1 MPRYRTLLSNRIQS
15 SSVLLFISL
24 AALDTCPFLT
34 PHVSVAISYY
44 HWFILRPLYAPS
56 TGAPPRAFVA
66 RKGLCRPK
74 GLIQR
79 VWPSHPTNPILFWD
93 DASDICRNH
102 LPDLIPI
109 CAPYPHISVAS
120 NQYTWCV
127 RSFFRHIKD
136 GFSKIRTPTESSLS
150 IIYTRLHIC
159 LE

>member
-56 TGAPPRAFVA
+56 TGAPPRAFV
-66 RKGLCRPK
+66 
-74 GLIQR
+74 QR

-127 RSFFRHIKD
+127 RSFFATLKM
-136 GFSKIRTPTESSLS
+136 GFLRFEPPPNRPYQS